1 MSTSR
6 RWSGKPGKLVVGTR
20 ASALAQAQT
29 GLVVAALQA
38 RDPELSLDVRLLA
51 TGGDRDRRTPLAE
64 LGGEGIFVKELE
76 SALLTGEIDLAVHSL
91 KDMPATQ
98 PPDLAIAAVLPR
110 EDARDAL
117 VSRLRLPLADLPQG
131 ARVGTSSLR
140 REAQLRALR
149 PDLQLLPLRGNVDT
163 RLRKAREGEYDAI
176 VLALAGLVRLGR
188 QAEVTEVLPLEAMLP
203 APGQGAIAVE
213 ARAGDVDV
221 LAALQALDDPGTH
234 AATTAERGLL
244 RELGGGC
251 HVPIAAH
258 ATVTGDELYLRALV
272 ADLSGTAIVR
282 GSRRGPLAQAEALG
296 REMARELVRLG
307 CGDLLTVGGGHG

>member
-1 MSTSR
+1 MSTSPQR
-6 RWSGKPGKLVVGTR
+6 PGKLVVGTR
-20 ASALAQAQT
+20 ASALARVQT

-38 RDPELSLDVRLLA
+38 RHPELALETRLVR

-91 KDMPATQ
+91 KDMPAVQ
-98 PPDLAIAAVLPR
+98 PPDLVIAAVLPR

-117 VSRLRLPLADLPQG
+117 VSRLGQPLAGLAQR

-163 RLRKAREGEYDAI
+163 RLRKVREGEYDAI
-176 VLALAGLVRLGR
+176 VLALAGLIRLGR
-188 QAEVTEVLPLEAMLP
+188 RAEATEALPLEVMLP

-213 ARAGDVDV
+213 ARAGDAGV
-221 LAALQALDDPGTH
+221 LATLRALDDPGAH
-234 AATTAERGLL
+234 AATAAERSLL

-251 HVPIAAH
+251 HVPIAAY
-258 ATVTGDELYLRALV
+258 AAVEGDVLYLRALV
-272 ADLSGTAIVR
+272 AGPSGAAIVR
-282 GSRRGPLAQAEALG
+282 GSRRGPMAQAEALG

-307 CGDLLTVGGGHG
+307 CAELLAVGGGHA

>member
-6 RWSGKPGKLVVGTR
+6 QRSDKLVVGTR
-20 ASALAQAQT
+20 ASTLAQVQT

-38 RDPELSLDVRLLA
+38 RHPELSFETRLVH
-51 TGGDRDRRTPLAE
+51 TRGDHDRRTPLAE

-76 SALLTGEIDLAVHSL
+76 GALLTGEIDLAVHSL
-91 KDMPATQ
+91 KDMPAVQ
-98 PPDLAIAAVLPR
+98 PPDLVIAAVLPR

-117 VSRLRLPLADLPQG
+117 VSQLGLPLAKLPHR
-131 ARVGTSSLR
+131 ARVGTSALR

-163 RLRKAREGEYDAI
+163 RLRKVREGEYDAI

-188 QAEVTEVLPLEAMLP
+188 QAEVTEVLPLEAVLP

-213 ARAGDVDV
+213 ARAGDAGV
-221 LAALQALDDPGTH
+221 LAALEALDDPGTR
-234 AATTAERGLL
+234 AATAAERSLL

-258 ATVTGDELYLRALV
+258 ATVEGDVLYLRALV

-282 GSRRGPLAQAEALG
+282 SGRRGPMAQAEALG
-296 REMARELVRLG
+296 RALARELVRLG
-307 CGDLLTVGGGHG
+307 CAELLAVGGGHA